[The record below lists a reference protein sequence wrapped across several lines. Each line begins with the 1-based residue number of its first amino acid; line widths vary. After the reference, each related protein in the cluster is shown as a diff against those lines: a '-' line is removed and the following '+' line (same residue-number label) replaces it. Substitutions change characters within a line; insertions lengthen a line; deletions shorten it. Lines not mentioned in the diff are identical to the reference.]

1 MKRHVVLS
9 IGLATALVTLFSC
22 TSDWGQEESPVA
34 IGNEVQEVQALMPV
48 FETGDAETKL
58 DMNIHGNSI
67 TLAWSEEDKIGVFP
81 ETGDQINFAMSK
93 GAGGSTA
100 TFSGGGWALKN
111 NAIYYAYY
119 PFNRE
124 CYAGEEMKNQVPC
137 SFEGQVQTGENS
149 LKHLGKYAYMY
160 SSGSTPAEG
169 KVTLSLQH
177 LTTLLKLDLLLDV
190 EPITTIKSV
199 TLEVPGDEKAFCLE
213 GTIDLMK
220 GILTPTKTSS
230 SMILSC
236 AGDIQLTTS
245 GTSVYLLLPPTD
257 MSGKQVQISVDTEEH
272 GIMYASFVPSQAWKA
287 GRFYVKQLSFS
298 HAYIPDLPSISITSE
313 VKEVGSDDNIGYGVK
328 YYDITYTAL
337 VRGTGV
343 SFDYFLIKNKCLA
356 LSEIDGVEEDEQSV
370 MDESETKESGEYVSS
385 DGNEQK
391 ITYTLKG
398 ICIPNSYPYT
408 RMGGYNI
415 KSTYTRTITT
425 SAIASFSDGQESIC
439 CSNEISNQWTWFDMM
454 IDVLPD
460 PGPGEGEE
468 L

>member
-34 IGNEVQEVQALMPV
+34 IGNEVQEVQALMPA

-177 LTTLLKLDLLLDV
+177 LTTLLKLDLTSS
-190 EPITTIKSV
+190 ITASATIKSV
-199 TLEVPGDEKAFCLE
+199 TLEVPEDETAFCLE
-213 GTIDLMK
+213 GTIDLTK
-220 GILTPTKTSS
+220 GTLTPAKTSS
-230 SMILSC
+230 SITLAC
-236 AGDIQLTTS
+236 GGDIQFTYS
-245 GTSVYLLLPPTD
+245 NSASVYLVLPPTD
-257 MSGKQVQISVDTEEH
+257 LSGKQINVKVETEEF
-272 GIMYASFVPSQAWKA
+272 GPMFVAYFIPSQDWKA
-287 GRFYVKQLSFS
+287 GRFYTKQLMAYYTGMPVMVSS
-298 HAYIPDLPSISITSE
+298 HIEEIGEGEAGAYRE
-313 VKEVGSDDNIGYGVK
+313 K
-328 YYDITYTAL
+328 YYNITYTVYLDRAYFSDTSIAS
-337 VRGTGV
+337 VRFHIV
-343 SFDYFLIKNKCLA
+343 K
-356 LSEIDGVEEDEQSV
+356 DGNFVETTEEDV
-370 MDESETKESGEYVSS
+370 WVDKDEY
-385 DGNEQK
+385 GNYS
-391 ITYTLKG
+391 YTLKDVH
-398 ICIPNSYPYT
+398 IPFQEIDWGMGDFKVETCYYHIKVAAYVVTDSGKEYFSGDHSCDDTWSWEVHYP
-408 RMGGYNI
+408 
-415 KSTYTRTITT
+415 
-425 SAIASFSDGQESIC
+425 
-439 CSNEISNQWTWFDMM
+439 DM
-454 IDVLPD
+454 PEAE
-460 PGPGEGEE
+460 PWE
-468 L
+468 